1 MLAVFKDVVVSC
13 RAPGG
18 LWLKAGAQEFIAA
31 VGWFERAC
39 DSDHFDSCYA
49 LGMMY
54 HKGLGVRLSPDE
66 AREFYTKAC
75 EGGLKKACLKKQK
88 MY

>member
-1 MLAVFKDVVVSC
+1 M
-13 RAPGG
+13 
-18 LWLKAGAQEFIAA
+18 
-31 VGWFERAC
+31 GWFERAC
-39 DSDHFDSCYA
+39 DGDHFDSCYA

-54 HKGLGVRLSPDE
+54 HKGLGVSLSPDE

-75 EGGLKKACLKKQK
+75 DGGLKKACLKKQK